1 MMVISVVARYRKEID
16 LLPFN
21 MILAHAIQ
29 TFRGEFPYLHVT
41 CDKLVVRAL
50 QLGSAGRGASNILFL
65 IFQWLQL
72 SGCIIADPYIRSLG
86 IYPDKLGSSK
96 SLGNAFASIL
106 RVTNDS
112 PEMAANTISP
122 EDLPQPQEKPKDSS
136 NIDPKLHDLPT
147 LSRWYI
153 DSRNWEARGL
163 ELPLLETLRPAEQE
177 AVKRYYHAADRRMSL
192 ASHLLKYLYIHHA
205 CDVPW
210 KDIVFSRTAP
220 PEHRP
225 YYDSPSST
233 KVEFNVSHQASMTIL
248 AGTIAPG
255 PIQLEKLAAAGVSP
269 LVPRLGIDITC
280 VNERK
285 PIKTFLELREY
296 VDIFSEVFSPSELND
311 MRNPQLAFNRA
322 GGVGLAK
329 SFISAEG
336 GKILDE
342 DGLVRFGLRLFY
354 SYWALKEAYVKL
366 TGEALLAPW
375 LRELEFT
382 NVVPPDPV
390 NASPAPRTS
399 MVSSPETSQNSHQ
412 WGPPYTGVIVSKNG
426 HRLKDIRIELV
437 AFESDYIVATAGYGS
452 SVGALSNNASNGAT
466 HNPHERFSSMGPSR
480 IPLSAQKVVG
490 DTDPWNTQHTI
501 VDPWL
506 PMHEVDVELD
516 VRLCA
521 EGRCGH
527 STGHTGGLSGHK

>member
-1 MMVISVVARYRKEID
+1 MDTEDPSQGKPRENSNVDAR
-16 LLPFN
+16 L
-21 MILAHAIQ
+21 
-29 TFRGEFPYLHVT
+29 
-41 CDKLVVRAL
+41 
-50 QLGSAGRGASNILFL
+50 
-65 IFQWLQL
+65 
-72 SGCIIADPYIRSLG
+72 RS
-86 IYPDKLGSSK
+86 
-96 SLGNAFASIL
+96 
-106 RVTNDS
+106 
-112 PEMAANTISP
+112 
-122 EDLPQPQEKPKDSS
+122 
-136 NIDPKLHDLPT
+136 LPT

-153 DSRNWEARGL
+153 DSRNWEAGGL

-205 CDVPW
+205 CGVPW
-210 KDIVFSRTAP
+210 EDIKFSRTAP

-225 YYDSPSST
+225 YYDSHSSI

-255 PIQLEKLAAAGVSP
+255 PAQIERLASAGVSQ

-285 PIKTFLELREY
+285 PIKTFRELGEY
-296 VDIFSEVFSPSELND
+296 VDIFSEVFSPCEIND

-322 GGVGLAK
+322 VSVGLAK
-329 SFISAEG
+329 SFTSAETA
-336 GKILDE
+336 KDLDE
-342 DGLVRFGLRLFY
+342 DNLVSFGLRLFY

-390 NASPAPRTS
+390 KTSPASKSDAASAPD
-399 MVSSPETSQNSHQ
+399 TSQHSRDK

-426 HRLKDIRIELV
+426 QQLKDIRIELV
-437 AFESDYIVATAGYGS
+437 AFDSDYIVATAGYGS
-452 SVGALSNNASNGAT
+452 SVGALSKHPLDDVPRDSASQDNRSEARIF
-466 HNPHERFSSMGPSR
+466 ERLTR

-490 DTDPWNTQHTI
+490 DIDPWDPRHVI
-501 VDPWL
+501 ADPWL
-506 PMHEVDVELD
+506 PMQEVDVELD

-527 STGHTGGLSGHK
+527 SLGHGRLSGI